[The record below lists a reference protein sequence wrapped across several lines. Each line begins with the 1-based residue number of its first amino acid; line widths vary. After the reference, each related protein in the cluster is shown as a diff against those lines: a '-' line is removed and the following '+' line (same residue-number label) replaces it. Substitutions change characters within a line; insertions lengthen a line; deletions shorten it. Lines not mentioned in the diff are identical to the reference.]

1 MPVTPHHDCQ
11 HHCISAPGIC
21 NTQTWSNKHIY
32 KFLRSSWSSRD
43 LEIAEKGGNTPG
55 QQGREPQTHRSPPA
69 TANSDGKDT
78 ATLCSQICRKISVGG
93 DLQRLFGPTT
103 KLDPALWSGHGQ
115 ALTTAGSPATL
126 PGNLG
131 CRQGG
136 TAPCLPASQPPTG
149 AAQPPGSR
157 CCPCCCST
165 GR

>member
-1 MPVTPHHDCQ
+1 MTASTTASQHQGFVTPRHGAT
-11 HHCISAPGIC
+11 STFTSFSGVAGAPE
-21 NTQTWSNKHIY
+21 TWKHI
-32 KFLRSSWSSRD
+32 
-43 LEIAEKGGNTPG
+43 AGKGGNTPG